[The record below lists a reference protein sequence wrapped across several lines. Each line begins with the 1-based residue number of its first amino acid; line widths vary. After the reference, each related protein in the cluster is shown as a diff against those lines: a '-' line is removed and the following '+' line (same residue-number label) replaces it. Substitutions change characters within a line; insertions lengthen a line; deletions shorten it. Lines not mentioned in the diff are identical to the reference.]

1 MRARGPLLRQSSEDK
16 NILASGF
23 ITAASGGTHGG
34 ADIVLNS
41 IDLGIE
47 GLTSFLQIKKS
58 SVKEGDPKNFEAG
71 TRFRHAIVHN
81 GAKFVAIR
89 TARNQSHAPKDDF
102 TAFAKMSSFLSH
114 PRPEIGS
121 LGMMITLIA
130 LLLAAMARVSR

>member
-1 MRARGPLLRQSSEDK
+1 SATPSSDFGIDIPYTADPLPADTTIDVSFAGVAFADHHTSEVLTAHAVLSRQGVAAARQAALDEIRKVPKSSEDK

-71 TRFRHAIVHN
+71 TRF
-81 GAKFVAIR
+81 
-89 TARNQSHAPKDDF
+89 
-102 TAFAKMSSFLSH
+102 
-114 PRPEIGS
+114 
-121 LGMMITLIA
+121 
-130 LLLAAMARVSR
+130 